1 MLAPPTGFAK
11 IHVDAELSR
20 SCIKGTVAAV
30 CRDSEENYLGSSSL
44 VIHGVRD
51 VATLEAIA
59 FREEL
64 ALADDLLHNVMVST
78 NSKRVAS
85 HMLNGSSENQ
95 GQIIAEIRLRAH
107 EFNCTCH
114 FEGGHQIVKPIC

>member
-11 IHVDAELSR
+11 IHVDAGLSR
-20 SCIKGTVAAV
+20 SCIEGTVAAV
-30 CRDSEENYLGSSSL
+30 CRDSERNYLGSSSL

-78 NSKRVAS
+78 DSKRVAS
-85 HMLNGSSENQ
+85 DILNGSSGNH
-95 GQIIAEIRLRAH
+95 GQIIAEIRLRAQ
-107 EFNCTCH
+107 EFKYNYH
-114 FEGGHQIVKPIC
+114 FEGGHQIVNPIC